1 MSMAY
6 TTRTIQRAHALGIP
20 VALMHAVDE
29 QDWHTLDYW
38 QDVKAACEA
47 QGEDFQ
53 EILWALFY
61 PWAPLGLHD

>member
-1 MSMAY
+1 MTY

-29 QDWHTLDYW
+29 QDDHSLEYW
-38 QDVKAACEA
+38 QDVKRRCEA

-61 PWAPLGLHD
+61 PFAPLGLHE

>member
-1 MSMAY
+1 MMAY

-29 QDWHTLDYW
+29 QDWHTLSYW
-38 QDVKAACEA
+38 QGVKRACET
-47 QGEDFQ
+47 QGTDFQ
-53 EILWALFY
+53 ERLWAIFY